1 MEAMI
6 EAIKLAVLDEASD
19 EAKRAGAE
27 ACRTLLAALEAEPG
41 SALVPPSAPGSALAG
56 ANPGPALAMRSTPPT
71 NLLAGLD
78 VTQILDLV
86 IAKLRSAVGE
96 EIAEARSAEGY
107 NVQLIPV
114 PGRK

>member
-6 EAIKLAVLDEASD
+6 EAIKLAVLDGATD

-27 ACRTLLAALEAEPG
+27 ACRTLLTALEAEPG
-41 SALVPPSAPGSALAG
+41 SALVPPSAPGSAPGG
-56 ANPGPALAMRSTPPT
+56 ANRPALAMRSTRPT